1 MDAIASA
8 TSSFLTLTPQKSY
21 SEYGFSTNVG
31 CPMKFRRFLPFAALA
46 SCSFFISCSGVG
58 NGPCV
63 INCGGGNAT
72 LSVTLIATPLTPPPG
87 TNLLSFTV
95 DVTGISLVPSGGT
108 AAQVPITPNASTY
121 RVDLTKL
128 QSDSVFVGTSA
139 SVPANTYNAMVVS
152 LSNPRV
158 TFCTQ
163 TSGNTGCAP
172 NTLAVVTGSSSTPQI
187 TNAPF
192 PLAVTA
198 NQQIGIAVNVNLAN
212 ALTFNAQTQVV
223 SAVNLANANVLSASA
238 LPPAASNLTTG
249 ELDFIDDV
257 TGNVTGVSG
266 QSVTVKTATRGSLTA
281 VANSSTVFSPNC
293 TNLFNRAS
301 SIACAH
307 VGDVASLDLTLN
319 LDGTFT
325 LLEYDPL
332 DTAAGD
338 WIEGTILAPAASAVQ
353 FQLVANDFVGATN
366 SLLGTSFTPGTPV
379 TITITGTSPFL
390 IDSKGFNVTGASI
403 GTDGTSLLPGQ
414 TVLVHVTSFT
424 AASGTPPVALATID
438 RLYLRFTRVSAA
450 IVGTGT
456 LTSLNIQSLPS
467 FFGISTQQQVGFTQ
481 GAPPSSRGTNFDGVT
496 NGSGLSNQTVS
507 IQALYFRPGTFQYTF
522 VAAKVRAH

>member
-1 MDAIASA
+1 MKLRKILPFAVLGV
-8 TSSFLTLTPQKSY
+8 TSFLT
-21 SEYGFSTNVG
+21 
-31 CPMKFRRFLPFAALA
+31 
-46 SCSFFISCSGVG
+46 SCSGVK

-63 INCGGGNAT
+63 TNCGGSNAT
-72 LSVTLIATPLTPPPG
+72 LSFTLIATPPTPPPG

-108 AAQVPITPNASTY
+108 AAQVPITLNAATY

-128 QSDSVFVGTSA
+128 QSDSAFLGNSA
-139 SVPANTYNAMVVS
+139 SVPPNTYNAMVVS
-152 LSNPRV
+152 FSNPRV
-158 TFCTQ
+158 TYCTQ
-163 TSGNTGCAP
+163 TAGNSGCAP
-172 NTLAVVTGSSSTPQI
+172 GSLALVTGAASTPQI
-187 TNAPF
+187 TTTPF
-192 PLAVTA
+192 PLAVTS
-198 NQQIGIAVNVNLAN
+198 NQQTGIVVNVNLAN
-212 ALTFNAQTQVV
+212 ALTFNSQTQVV
-223 SAVNLANANVLSASA
+223 SAVNLANSNVLSASA
-238 LPPAASNLTTG
+238 LPPAASNLATG

-257 TGNVTGVSG
+257 TGNVSAVSG
-266 QSVTVKTATRGSLTA
+266 QSVTVKTATRGSITA

-307 VGDVASLDLTLN
+307 VGDVASLDVTLN

-332 DTAAGD
+332 DTATGD
-338 WIEGTILAPAASAVQ
+338 WIEGTIIAPAASSVQ
-353 FQLVANDFVGATN
+353 FQLVTNDFVGASTN
-366 SLLGTSFTPGTPV
+366 SLLGTTFVPGTPV
-379 TITITGTSPFL
+379 TITISGTNPFL

-403 GTDGTSLLPGQ
+403 GTDATSLLPGQ
-414 TVLVHVTSFT
+414 TVFVHVTGFT
-424 AASGTPPVALATID
+424 AASGTPPLALATID

-456 LTSLNIQSLPS
+456 LTSINIQSLPP
-467 FFGISTQQQVGFTQ
+467 FFGIATQQQVGLTQ
-481 GAPPSSRGTNFDGVT
+481 SAPPTVPGTNFDGVT
-496 NGSGLSNQTVS
+496 DGTGLSNQTVS